1 MTSLLGLDEKQIAP
15 RAPPLPGRRPPSD
28 KSVKQPRRMV
38 FALAAVCALL
48 IIPSAAVV
56 YLSQGQGLDRYDS
69 LLAGDPKPTLP
80 ACAASLLPGDYAL
93 ILLVSAVQARGS
105 SFV

>member
-28 KSVKQPRRMV
+28 KSVKQSGRMV

-48 IIPSAAVV
+48 VIPSAAVV

-69 LLAGDPKPTLP
+69 LFAGDSDPTLP
-80 ACAASLLPGDYAL
+80 ACAASLLPGDSAL
-93 ILLVSAVQARGS
+93 ILPVSAVQARGS